1 MLHAPASLSTLQHVA
16 GLSTE
21 TSCFASEHKRAQLN
35 HAKAAEVH
43 VIQPTMTFMLGFKA
57 QCSPHPVMHLSH
69 KQVRSQRPPV
79 TDLLLNRY
87 ALKQVKH
94 CERTRMKYTDNPHQT
109 NAETARTTSKRIPT
123 KFRATASTATSGRH
137 DVLAERSK
145 NASPKHS
152 VPQKKEKK
160 FHSHTKCTDV
170 SFINFHT
177 TAPPARPK
185 SKGQRY
191 TT

>member
-1 MLHAPASLSTLQHVA
+1 MLHAPASLSTLPHVA

-43 VIQPTMTFMLGFKA
+43 VIQPTMTFMLGVKA
-57 QCSPHPVMHLSH
+57 QCSPHPVIHLSH

-94 CERTRMKYTDNPHQT
+94 FERTRMKYTDNPHQT

-123 KFRATASTATSGRH
+123 EFRATASPATSGRH
-137 DVLAERSK
+137 DVQL
-145 NASPKHS
+145 
-152 VPQKKEKK
+152 QKEAIMHHLNTQFLKKKQK

-177 TAPPARPK
+177 TAPLARPK
-185 SKGQRY
+185 SKSQRY
-191 TT
+191 AT